1 MCRLYRQPLLCSKQ
15 HPSPSPHPFS
25 SGKETKPECV
35 LNYKHVF
42 VNKASLS
49 IWPSHFYRS
58 IAVMF
63 RITASGSA
71 SWIVYNV
78 LSHVWKAQPVS
89 TVLGCSPALDEAS
102 GNYWLHS
109 IEPQRRLPWMTTQW
123 WGTTDSLCLFF
134 CPLFVC
140 LYQSDPFTPV
150 SCIQSFPQC
159 VQIQLKQI
167 AFECISVQ
175 CLRNHLWVVF
185 TCPLMLDFVHV
196 KLKLLLNQKC
206 IHVPLYQPIDMV
218 RILVSHHKYRLET

>member
-15 HPSPSPHPFS
+15 QQPPAPSPHPF
-25 SGKETKPECV
+25 PQARRLNLNV
-35 LNYKHVF
+35 WLLNYKHVF
-42 VNKASLS
+42 VNKALLS
-49 IWPSHFYRS
+49 IWPSHSYRS
-58 IAVMF
+58 IAVVF

-123 WGTTDSLCLFF
+123 RGTTDSLCLFF

-140 LYQSDPFTPV
+140 LHQFDPFTPV
-150 SCIQSFPQC
+150 SCI
-159 VQIQLKQI
+159 
-167 AFECISVQ
+167 
-175 CLRNHLWVVF
+175 
-185 TCPLMLDFVHV
+185 
-196 KLKLLLNQKC
+196 
-206 IHVPLYQPIDMV
+206 
-218 RILVSHHKYRLET
+218 